1 MAPTEQTRPVSERLA
16 EEVRTGEHGGRAVIE
31 DAVSGVAAAGAGGFG
46 LLIGVDPGA
55 GAQTLREAGADIV
68 VRDLAELVTP

>member
-1 MAPTEQTRPVSERLA
+1 V
-16 EEVRTGEHGGRAVIE
+16 
-31 DAVSGVAAAGAGGFG
+31 AAGAGGFG